1 MIMGLGIRLSA
12 APPNGSYPGAVLRD
26 VRDSIDAFVTDPLE
40 RMMLAFVEAEDSLA
54 VHLHPAA
61 GPVIFRASED
71 ALTAQGDTSSAGPGY
86 HAWLVDL
93 LQDMDWR
100 TGISWDW
107 TNADDTQYQ
116 KHRDFAR
123 LREQMADALT
133 SEAAALLNL
142 AETNPG
148 ATLPL
153 LMPAGAS
160 LPVEGFAAAPMGH
173 WSQGWLKALATA
185 QGEQALNAA
194 AEFFAAWD
202 DRDCARYW
210 LGRGM
215 ASAWL
220 TMRWVSPA
228 SEEEEALY
236 KATLGCFARAREID
250 PDIALPEEEAKEIWT
265 LLNDGG
271 EDGPPAPWGTG
282 FRRVATI
289 RRFGNGWRANIPGFY
304 LRETPHGLDVTVF
317 SFGASSIHLATV
329 PNLGGEESA
338 EYLIEQKK
346 KEAGENMDAFTFENG
361 GVFGWAES
369 TPSSPYR
376 NLSGILSGGDET
388 CFVTIEHEDTELQR
402 DWAEKIL
409 RGITRDDLA

>member
-123 LREQMADALT
+123 LR
-133 SEAAALLNL
+133 
-142 AETNPG
+142 
-148 ATLPL
+148 
-153 LMPAGAS
+153 
-160 LPVEGFAAAPMGH
+160 
-173 WSQGWLKALATA
+173 
-185 QGEQALNAA
+185 EQALNAA